1 VTRKARILVADDHAL
16 VREALRRAI
25 ESEPD
30 MEVVGE
36 AENVAATI
44 ERVSAARPDLL
55 LLDVTMP
62 GGGGIAALREIRRAG
77 LPTRTLVLTM
87 HEDPEY
93 LRVALISGASGFIL
107 KHASGREV
115 VTAIR
120 AVLQGR
126 MYVDPTLAG
135 VTLNEVLRPPQA
147 VQSLAEKGLDRLS
160 PRETRVL
167 RDLTLGFTNKEVA
180 ERLAVSVK
188 SIETYRAR
196 LSQKLGLSRRSDLVR
211 YAIAHNLID
220 IADHKAP
227 VGA

>member
-1 VTRKARILVADDHAL
+1 MNKKARIVLADDHAL
-16 VREALRRAI
+16 VREGLRRAI

-30 MEVVGE
+30 LEVVGE
-36 AENVAATI
+36 AANVAATI
-44 ERVSAARPDLL
+44 EQVSAARPDLL

-77 LPTRTLVLTM
+77 FATRILVLTM
-87 HEDPEY
+87 HDDPEY
-93 LRVALISGASGFIL
+93 LRVALVAGALGFIL
-107 KHASGREV
+107 KHAAGREV

-135 VTLNEVLRPPQA
+135 VALNEVLQPS
-147 VQSLAEKGLDRLS
+147 QSGPEAALDRLS
-160 PRETRVL
+160 PREARVL

-180 ERLAVSVK
+180 ERLAVSIK

-220 IADHKAP
+220 VDHKAAL
-227 VGA
+227 GA

>member
-1 VTRKARILVADDHAL
+1 MTRKARILLADDHAL

-44 ERVSAARPDLL
+44 DQVSAARPDLL

-62 GGGGIAALREIRRAG
+62 GGGGIAALREIRKAG

-93 LRVALISGASGFIL
+93 LRVSLISGASGFIL
-107 KHASGREV
+107 KHAAGREV

-135 VTLNEVLRPPQA
+135 VTLNEVLRPPHPM
-147 VQSLAEKGLDRLS
+147 QSRPETS
-160 PRETRVL
+160 RE
-167 RDLTLGFTNKEVA
+167 
-180 ERLAVSVK
+180 AVSSVQTARPRK
-188 SIETYRAR
+188 ACNTVSSGCWRAAMLALPGKR
-196 LSQKLGLSRRSDLVR
+196 KTFGMIRRSRLKR
-211 YAIAHNLID
+211 GWLRRTRLRRR
-220 IADHKAP
+220 
-227 VGA
+227 

>member
-1 VTRKARILVADDHAL
+1 

-44 ERVSAARPDLL
+44 KQISSARPDLL

-62 GGGGIAALREIRRAG
+62 GGGGIAALREIRKAG

-93 LRVALISGASGFIL
+93 LRISLISGASGFIL
-107 KHASGREV
+107 KHAAGREV

-120 AVLQGR
+120 TVLQGR
-126 MYVDPTLAG
+126 MFVDPSLAG
-135 VTLNEVLRPPQA
+135 VTLNEVLRPQA
-147 VQSLAEKGLDRLS
+147 APSGPDTAVDRLS

-211 YAIAHNLID
+211 YAITHKLID
-220 IADHKAP
+220 IDDHKAP
-227 VGA
+227 AGV

>member
-1 VTRKARILVADDHAL
+1 VTRKARILLADDHAL

-30 MEVVGE
+30 LEVVGE

-44 ERVSAARPDLL
+44 EQVWAARPDLL

-62 GGGGIAALREIRRAG
+62 GGGGIAALREIRKAG

-93 LRVALISGASGFIL
+93 LRVSLISGASGFIL
-107 KHASGREV
+107 KHAAGREV

-135 VTLNEVLRPPQA
+135 VTLNEVLRPPQPM
-147 VQSLAEKGLDRLS
+147 QSRPETSLDRLS

-211 YAIAHNLID
+211 YAIANNLID

-227 VGA
+227 LGA

>member
-1 VTRKARILVADDHAL
+1 
-16 VREALRRAI
+16 
-25 ESEPD
+25 

-44 ERVSAARPDLL
+44 EQVSAARPDLL

-62 GGGGIAALREIRRAG
+62 GGGGIAALREIRKAG

-93 LRVALISGASGFIL
+93 LRVSLLSGASGFIL
-107 KHASGREV
+107 KHAAGREV

-135 VTLNEVLRPPQA
+135 VTLNEVLRPPQPA
-147 VQSLAEKGLDRLS
+147 QARPETALDRLS

-211 YAIAHNLID
+211 YAIAHKLLD
-220 IADHKAP
+220 MDDQKAFL
-227 VGA
+227 GA

>member
-1 VTRKARILVADDHAL
+1 MLADNHAL
-16 VREALRRAI
+16 VREGLRRAI

-30 MEVVGE
+30 LEVVGE
-36 AENVAATI
+36 AANVAATI
-44 ERVSAARPDLL
+44 EQVSAARPDLL

-62 GGGGIAALREIRRAG
+62 GGGGIAALREIRKAG
-77 LPTRTLVLTM
+77 LVTRILVLTM
-87 HEDPEY
+87 HDDPEY
-93 LRVALISGASGFIL
+93 LRVALLSGASGFML
-107 KHASGREV
+107 KNAASREV

-126 MYVDPTLAG
+126 TYVNPTLAG
-135 VTLNEVLRPPQA
+135 AALNAVLRPPQPL
-147 VQSLAEKGLDRLS
+147 QSGPEAALDRLS

-211 YAIAHNLID
+211 YAIAHNLLD
-220 IADHKAP
+220 LDDHKAP
-227 VGA
+227 LGA

>member
-1 VTRKARILVADDHAL
+1 VTRKARILLADDHAL

-44 ERVSAARPDLL
+44 DQVSAARPDLL

-93 LRVALISGASGFIL
+93 LRVSLISGASGFIL
-107 KHASGREV
+107 KHAAGREV

-135 VTLNEVLRPPQA
+135 VTLNEVLRPPHPM
-147 VQSLAEKGLDRLS
+147 QSRPETSRDRLS

-180 ERLAVSVK
+180 ERLSVSVK

-196 LSQKLGLSRRSDLVR
+196 LSQKLGLTRRSDLVR

>member
-1 VTRKARILVADDHAL
+1 
-16 VREALRRAI
+16 
-25 ESEPD
+25 
-30 MEVVGE
+30 
-36 AENVAATI
+36 
-44 ERVSAARPDLL
+44 
-55 LLDVTMP
+55 MP
-62 GGGGIAALREIRRAG
+62 GGGGIAALREIRKAG
-77 LPTRTLVLTM
+77 LRTRTLVLTM

-93 LRVALISGASGFIL
+93 LRVSLISGASGFIL
-107 KHASGREV
+107 KHAAGREV

-135 VTLNEVLRPPQA
+135 VTLNEVLRPPQPM
-147 VQSLAEKGLDRLS
+147 QSRPETSLDRLS

-196 LSQKLGLSRRSDLVR
+196 LTQKLGLSRRSDLVR
-211 YAIAHNLID
+211 YAIANNLID

-227 VGA
+227 LGA

>member
-1 VTRKARILVADDHAL
+1 VTRKARILLADDHAL

-44 ERVSAARPDLL
+44 AQVSAARPDLL

-62 GGGGIAALREIRRAG
+62 GGGGIAALREIRKAG
-77 LPTRTLVLTM
+77 LPTRTLILTM
-87 HEDPEY
+87 HDDPEY
-93 LRVALISGASGFIL
+93 LRVSLISGACGFIL
-107 KHASGREV
+107 KHAAGREV

-126 MYVDPTLAG
+126 MYVDPSLAG
-135 VTLNEVLRPPQA
+135 VTLNEVLRPPQPL
-147 VQSLAEKGLDRLS
+147 QSRTETALDRLS

-196 LSQKLGLSRRSDLVR
+196 LSQKLGLTRRSDLVR
-211 YAIAHNLID
+211 YAMAHNLMD
-220 IADHKAP
+220 MDDQKAP
-227 VGA
+227 LRA

>member
-1 VTRKARILVADDHAL
+1 MTRKARILLADDHAL

-44 ERVSAARPDLL
+44 EQVSAARPDLL

-77 LPTRTLVLTM
+77 LHTRTLVLTM

-93 LRVALISGASGFIL
+93 LRVSLISGASGFIL
-107 KHASGREV
+107 KHAAGREV

-147 VQSLAEKGLDRLS
+147 AQSRPETTLDRLS

-196 LSQKLGLSRRSDLVR
+196 LSQKLGLTRRSDLVR

>member
-1 VTRKARILVADDHAL
+1 VTRKARILLADDHAL

-30 MEVVGE
+30 LEVVGE
-36 AENVAATI
+36 AANVAATI
-44 ERVSAARPDLL
+44 EQVSATRPDLL

-62 GGGGIAALREIRRAG
+62 GGGGIAALREIRKAG

-93 LRVALISGASGFIL
+93 LRVSLIAGASGFIL
-107 KHASGREV
+107 KHAAGREV

-135 VTLNEVLRPPQA
+135 VTLNEVLRPPPPLPSGPETA
-147 VQSLAEKGLDRLS
+147 LDRLS
-160 PRETRVL
+160 PREARVL

-220 IADHKAP
+220 LADHKEP

>member
-1 VTRKARILVADDHAL
+1 
-16 VREALRRAI
+16 
-25 ESEPD
+25 
-30 MEVVGE
+30 
-36 AENVAATI
+36 
-44 ERVSAARPDLL
+44 
-55 LLDVTMP
+55 
-62 GGGGIAALREIRRAG
+62 
-77 LPTRTLVLTM
+77 
-87 HEDPEY
+87 
-93 LRVALISGASGFIL
+93 
-107 KHASGREV
+107 
-115 VTAIR
+115 
-120 AVLQGR
+120 

-135 VTLNEVLRPPQA
+135 VTLNEVLRPPQPA
-147 VQSLAEKGLDRLS
+147 QSGPETALDRLS

-227 VGA
+227 LGA

>member
-1 VTRKARILVADDHAL
+1 VTRKARILLADDHAL

-30 MEVVGE
+30 LEVVGE
-36 AENVAATI
+36 AENGAATI
-44 ERVSAARPDLL
+44 EQVSATRPDLL

-62 GGGGIAALREIRRAG
+62 GGGGLAALREIRRAG
-77 LPTRTLVLTM
+77 LPTKTLVLTM

-93 LRVALISGASGFIL
+93 LRVSLVSGASGFIL
-107 KHASGREV
+107 KHAAGREV

-135 VTLNEVLRPPQA
+135 VTLNEVLRPLPA
-147 VQSLAEKGLDRLS
+147 PSGPETALDRLS
-160 PRETRVL
+160 PREARVL

-180 ERLAVSVK
+180 ERLALSVK

-211 YAIAHNLID
+211 YAIAHNLLD

-227 VGA
+227 LGA

>member
-1 VTRKARILVADDHAL
+1 MKPRARIFLADDHAL

-25 ESEPD
+25 EAEPD
-30 MEVVGE
+30 LEVVGE
-36 AENVAATI
+36 AANVAATV
-44 ERVSAARPDLL
+44 EQVSADRPDLL

-62 GGGGIAALREIRRAG
+62 GGGGIAALREIRKAG
-77 LPTRTLVLTM
+77 LATRTLILTM
-87 HEDPEY
+87 HDDPEY
-93 LRVALISGASGFIL
+93 LRVALISGASGFML
-107 KHASGREV
+107 KHAAGREV

-135 VTLNEVLRPPQA
+135 VTLNEVLRPSPPA
-147 VQSLAEKGLDRLS
+147 QSSPEGALDRLS

-188 SIETYRAR
+188 SVETYRAR

-211 YAIAHNLID
+211 YAIAHNLMD
-220 IADHKAP
+220 IAEPKAP
-227 VGA
+227 LGA

>member
-1 VTRKARILVADDHAL
+1 MNRKARIILADDHAL
-16 VREALRRAI
+16 VRDGLRRAI

-30 MEVVGE
+30 LEIVGE
-36 AENVAATI
+36 AANVAATL
-44 ERVSAARPDLL
+44 EQVSAARPDLL

-62 GGGGIAALREIRRAG
+62 GGGGIAALREIRKAG
-77 LPTRTLVLTM
+77 LATRILVLTM
-87 HEDPEY
+87 HDDPEY
-93 LRVALISGASGFIL
+93 LRVALISGAAGFIL
-107 KHASGREV
+107 KQAASREV

-135 VTLNEVLRPPQA
+135 VALNEVLRPS
-147 VQSLAEKGLDRLS
+147 QSLQSGPETALDRLS
-160 PRETRVL
+160 PREARVL

-188 SIETYRAR
+188 SVETYRAR

-211 YAIAHNLID
+211 YALAHNLMD
-220 IADHKAP
+220 FDHKAP
-227 VGA
+227 LGV